1 MPSDPGRKSF
11 RIQSNKKFS
20 TFVAMYVRGALFQS
34 LPDRISVASIYVIC
48 QKDAGER
55 ENNALLC
62 YV

>member
-1 MPSDPGRKSF
+1 
-11 RIQSNKKFS
+11 
-20 TFVAMYVRGALFQS
+20 MYVRGALFQS